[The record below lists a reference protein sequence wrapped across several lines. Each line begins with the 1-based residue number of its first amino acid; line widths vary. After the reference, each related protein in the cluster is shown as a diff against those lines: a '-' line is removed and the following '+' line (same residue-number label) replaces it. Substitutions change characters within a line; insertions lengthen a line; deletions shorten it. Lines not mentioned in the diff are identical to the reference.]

1 MPTFQAAGI
10 EEIGRAGT
18 RRHVAT
24 YHISMRMRHACL
36 SLAALAAVS
45 ACSGIADVRNGGAP
59 CGRNQHAHATVVL
72 PDTGIESNHELQVDF
87 IQHDPDLSGE
97 LSEVVV
103 QFTAPGASVVDSNP
117 VPRVRLLNSDGLV
130 FVDTL
135 GNNSGGRPT
144 WYVLRWIKDAPTRNA
159 LYDAFASQ
167 TVWLELWNASATK
180 PGTRVRFD
188 VKEYGTHPPAI
199 CL

>member
-1 MPTFQAAGI
+1 MIKCRSLLAL
-10 EEIGRAGT
+10 
-18 RRHVAT
+18 VA
-24 YHISMRMRHACL
+24 L
-36 SLAALAAVS
+36 PALS

-59 CGRNQHAHATVVL
+59 CGRNQHGYATVML
-72 PDTGIESNHELQVDF
+72 PDTGIEAGHELQVDF

-117 VPRVRLLNSDGLV
+117 VPRVRLLNSAGVV
-130 FVDTL
+130 FVDTI

-144 WYVLRWIKDAPTRNA
+144 WYVFRWIKDAPTRSA
-159 LYDAFASQ
+159 LYDAFA
-167 TVWLELWNASATK
+167 TETLWLELWKANAPK
-180 PGTRVRFD
+180 LGTRLRFD
-188 VKEYGTHPPAI
+188 IKEYGVNPPAI